1 MWHALLKSFV
11 WTCFIAVLDGASVG
25 RRRLVYPHVI
35 EARSDGDQL
44 TLFID
49 EDTTLSL
56 QPADVFSKSFLL
68 QYEEGG
74 TPVKQYMNGM
84 ELNKMVYHDMDQR
97 AAVSLER
104 DNGLRVHG
112 IIRDSL
118 RIRPVGITGRS
129 SAGRIP
135 HEIFEDE
142 EHFSNTRGD
151 YIAVK
156 PLQPTQLIK
165 ERNIQVP
172 DMVRPEILVMVGSDK
187 YKTQKKPL
195 TAVVYY
201 GVLMASVNIR
211 YASMTSPNLKV
222 KLCSVKI
229 MSNGLKK
236 KLYKLIK
243 YSGTSYLEASA
254 TLSNLKKEVQGT
266 SYGSYDAVILSTD
279 KKLVTIENGILDPAL
294 NGFAYGGTICKAGKV
309 AIVEDDGL
317 TLDGVHYTAHE
328 LGHLE
333 SDFECLRIETHDTNL
348 DTKRLPASFTTPNEI
363 CEKKLLAH
371 NHAGG
376 FHQDEDNMLQR
387 CILHCKTPPDEDDFI
402 WSMNVTAEEG
412 TPCRKTKPP
421 MLCIAEECVVSE

>member
-11 WTCFIAVLDGASVG
+11 WTYFIAVLDGASFG

-104 DNGLRVHG
+104 DNGLRVRG

-118 RIRPVGITGRS
+118 RIRPVGISGRS

-142 EHFSNTRGD
+142 EHFSNTRSD
-151 YIAVK
+151 YFAVK
-156 PLQPTQLIK
+156 PLQPAQLIK
-165 ERNIQVP
+165 ERNIEVP
-172 DMVRPEILVMVGSDK
+172 DTVRPEILMMVGSDNHK
-187 YKTQKKPL
+187 KQKKPL
-195 TAVVYY
+195 TAALYF
-201 GVLMASVNIR
+201 GVLMACVNIR

-222 KLCSVKI
+222 KLCSVQI
-229 MSNGLKK
+229 MSKGLTK
-236 KLYKLIK
+236 KLYKFIEL
-243 YSGTSYLEASA
+243 SGTSYLDASV
-254 TLSNLKKEVQGT
+254 TLSNLKEEVKQT
-266 SYGSYDAVILSTD
+266 SYESYDAVFLSTN
-279 KKLVTIENGILDPAL
+279 KKLATIEDGTLDTTL
-294 NGFAYGGTICKAGKV
+294 QGMAYHGTICKAGKV
-309 AIVEDDGL
+309 AIVEDEGL
-317 TLDGVHYTAHE
+317 TLHGVHSSAHE

-333 SDFECLRIETHDTNL
+333 REFECLRIEEHETNL
-348 DTKRLPASFTTPNEI
+348 DTKRLPGSFTTPNEI
-363 CEKKLLAH
+363 CEKELLAH

-376 FHQDEDNMLQR
+376 FHQDEENMLQR
-387 CILHCKTPPDEDDFI
+387 CILYCKTPYDENGVS
-402 WSMNVTAEEG
+402 WNLNVTADEG
-412 TPCRKTKPP
+412 TPCSKKPP
-421 MLCIAEECVVSE
+421 KHCIAEECVSVSE

>member
-11 WTCFIAVLDGASVG
+11 WTYFIAVLDGASVG

-84 ELNKMVYHDMDQR
+84 ELNKMVYHDTDQR

-118 RIRPVGITGRS
+118 RIRPVGISGRS
-129 SAGRIP
+129 SAGRIL
-135 HEIFEDE
+135 HEIFEDD

-156 PLQPTQLIK
+156 PLQPAQLIK
-165 ERNIQVP
+165 ERDIEVP
-172 DMVRPEILVMVGSDK
+172 DTVRPEILMMVGSDK
-187 YKTQKKPL
+187 YKTRIKPL
-195 TAVVYY
+195 TAALYY
-201 GVLMASVNIR
+201 GVLMASVNNR
-211 YASMTSPNLKV
+211 YSSMSNPKLKV

-229 MSNGLKK
+229 MSNGLKTKLHELIEHDGISYLDARATLFNLRKEVK
-236 KLYKLIK
+236 K
-243 YSGTSYLEASA
+243 TSYD
-254 TLSNLKKEVQGT
+254 
-266 SYGSYDAVILSTD
+266 SYDAVLMSTNE
-279 KKLVTIENGILDPAL
+279 KLATIEDSIVTPGL
-294 NGFAYGGTICKAGKV
+294 NGYAFEGAVCIAERVG
-309 AIVEDDGL
+309 IVEDDGL
-317 TLDGVHYTAHE
+317 TLQGVTNIAHE

-333 SDFECLRIETHDTNL
+333 RRFECLRIEGHDTNL
-348 DTKRLPASFTTPNEI
+348 DTKRLPGSFTTPNET
-363 CEKKLLAH
+363 CKKEMGAR
-371 NHAGG
+371 NHADG
-376 FHQDEDNMLQR
+376 FHEDKDNLLQR
-387 CILHCKTPPDEDDFI
+387 CFLRCKTPRDEKGSS
-402 WSMNVTAEEG
+402 WSLNVTADDG
-412 TPCRKTKPP
+412 TSCSKKPP
-421 MLCIAEECVVSE
+421 KHCIAGECVSVSE

>member
-1 MWHALLKSFV
+1 MWHALLKSIV
-11 WTCFIAVLDGASVG
+11 WTYFMAVLDSASFG

-84 ELNKMVYHDMDQR
+84 ELNKMVYHDTDQR

-118 RIRPVGITGRS
+118 RIRPISITGRS
-129 SAGRIP
+129 SAERIP

-151 YIAVK
+151 YFAVT
-156 PLQPTQLIK
+156 PLQPAQLIK
-165 ERNIQVP
+165 ERDIQVP
-172 DMVRPEILVMVGSDK
+172 DLVRPEILMMVDTDNHRK
-187 YKTQKKPL
+187 RKKPL
-195 TAVVYY
+195 TAALYF
-201 GVLMASVNIR
+201 GVLMAGVNIR

-222 KLCSVKI
+222 KLCSVQI
-229 MSNGLKK
+229 MSKGLKK
-236 KLYKLIK
+236 KLYELIE
-243 YSGTSYLEASA
+243 YDGTSYLDASA
-254 TLSNLKKEVQGT
+254 TLFNLKEEIQET
-266 SYGSYDAVILSTD
+266 SYESYDAVLLSTNTQ
-279 KKLVTIENGILDPAL
+279 LATIKDGILNTAVE
-294 NGFAYGGTICKAGKV
+294 GYAYLGTICQAERVG
-309 AIVEDDGL
+309 IVEDDGF
-317 TLDGVHYTAHE
+317 TRKGVHRIAHE

-333 SDFECLRIETHDTNL
+333 DDFECLRIEKHEENL
-348 DTKRLPASFTTPNEI
+348 DTKRLPGSFTTPNET
-363 CEKKLLAH
+363 CEKKFRAR
-371 NHAGG
+371 NRAGG
-376 FHQDEDNMLQR
+376 FHEDKENMLQR
-387 CILHCKTPPDEDDFI
+387 CILYCKTPPDENGAS
-402 WSMNVTAEEG
+402 WNLNVTADEG
-412 TPCRKTKPP
+412 TPCSKKPP
-421 MLCIAEECVVSE
+421 KHCIAEECVSVSE